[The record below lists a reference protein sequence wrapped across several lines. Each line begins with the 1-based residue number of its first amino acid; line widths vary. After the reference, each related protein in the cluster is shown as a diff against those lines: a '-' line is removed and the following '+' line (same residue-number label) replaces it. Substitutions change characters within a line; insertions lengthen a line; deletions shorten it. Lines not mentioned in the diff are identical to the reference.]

1 MAATPQELFTAT
13 ACVQCAG
20 PIGPGQQ
27 MRIGL
32 LFQIYNGIGGDM
44 STQEILDESGCFL
57 CIPGV
62 TIADAIEIG
71 LLNAIATLLGGSSS
85 SLTQVYSGTVPPAS
99 APNDPTKAALY
110 YDTSSG
116 ILYQWNIAG
125 AAWV

>member
-1 MAATPQELFTAT
+1 MTA
-13 ACVQCAG
+13 
-20 PIGPGQQ
+20 QQ
-27 MRIGL
+27 
-32 LFQIYNGIGGDM
+32 
-44 STQEILDESGCFL
+44 ILNESGCFL

-71 LLNAIATLLGGSSS
+71 LLNAITTLLTGGSSA
-85 SLTQVYSGTVPPAS
+85 LTQVYSGSVPPVA
-99 APNDPTKAALY
+99 APTNPAIAALY